1 MTAKRLFSA
10 ILCVLWSGLFCLFPA
25 TAAAYG
31 GGTQS
36 ERYPQQLTSEQF
48 AEYATAK
55 LTSELKQQ
63 ETRRTEVVLIRAPQ
77 PMRLPA
83 GNVICEVHLPEKIDY
98 VRTVPVQ
105 LRVFVNGKFFRQAVG
120 YYKVKVYTKALVA
133 ARNLPIDKVLTAS
146 DVIVKECLVTN
157 ATSKYLADFNELQ
170 GKVPARVIRTGTLID
185 SSMLQSPAVIESGA
199 PITLIAQYNGVEV
212 KTDGVAMG
220 RGRIGAI
227 IKVRNAKSGK
237 LLRGRVIDEATVAI
251 LS

>member
-55 LTSELKQQ
+55 LTNELKQQ

-83 GNVICEVHLPEKIDY
+83 GNVICEVHLPEKS
-98 VRTVPVQ
+98 V
-105 LRVFVNGKFFRQAVG
+105 
-120 YYKVKVYTKALVA
+120 
-133 ARNLPIDKVLTAS
+133 
-146 DVIVKECLVTN
+146 CL
-157 ATSKYLADFNELQ
+157 
-170 GKVPARVIRTGTLID
+170 
-185 SSMLQSPAVIESGA
+185 
-199 PITLIAQYNGVEV
+199 
-212 KTDGVAMG
+212 
-220 RGRIGAI
+220 
-227 IKVRNAKSGK
+227 
-237 LLRGRVIDEATVAI
+237 
-251 LS
+251 